1 MMSKTVLKTLAV
13 LFVASVLCVGNAF
26 ALNPIARDD
35 SGRVTVGQNGY
46 GDVLLGQIYQ
56 TLSDYETTIKVINSS
71 RNFAVVARVVFR
83 SALYS
88 CDVFDFNI
96 YLTPTDAWDGVVR
109 MNAAGNVEIYSD
121 DDSVLSDE
129 DFEWDG
135 VAACNPF
142 DGTWGN
148 EVPLL
153 REFYTDCLTGGDINE
168 MGHFEVIGLHA
179 FPATAPLSKD
189 TLAMASHWTNPIVG
203 LDARVNINNLINCDF
218 NLLGVAIDVP
228 NILTGTVTLENTDI
242 AQKASMNLVALKN
255 WERIPLTGIGS
266 SVTVNL
272 SNTTFNSIPEIEA
285 ALAKTSYSF
294 PFDFSA
300 TGDNDVIIIN
310 TLPTR
315 YQSALSGIA
324 GLSGGICGVTYT
336 AYDMEER
343 VMIDFLSGDTSMRCL
358 PEVSMQFIRPLI
370 ASALSEGYMKGWIN
384 VGIPVNGSGLSA
396 TGPSGLGPLTFVPF
410 VESGASY
417 SVGTDLTNYTYRVNY
432 TGAPMIN
439 STITWDMT
447 DDLMWK
453 YAASP
458 ESTVTYIEDIDGD
471 GNIDVFEDTIV
482 RNGRLDAGEDVD
494 GDGTLDVYNEDAN
507 ATGVLGTINVRQ

>member
-1 MMSKTVLKTLAV
+1 MSKTVLKTLAV

-26 ALNPIARDD
+26 ALNPIARND

-56 TLSDYETTIKVINSS
+56 SLSNYETTIKVINSS

-109 MNAAGNVEIYSD
+109 LNAAGNVEIYSD
-121 DDSVLSDE
+121 DDSVMSDE
-129 DFEWDG
+129 HFAWDG

-148 EVPLL
+148 EVPLQ

-189 TLAMASHWTNPIVG
+189 TLAMASHWTNPISG

-218 NLLGVAIDVP
+218 NLLGAAVDVP
-228 NILTGTVTLENTDI
+228 NILTGTVTLENS
-242 AQKASMNLVALKN
+242 AYSQKASMNLVALQN
-255 WERIPLTGIGS
+255 WERIAIAGFETSRTIDLNTS
-266 SVTVNL
+266 S
-272 SNTTFNSIPEIEA
+272 FNSIPEIEA

-315 YQSALSGIA
+315 YEWALSGMGPTFA
-324 GLSGGICGVTYT
+324 GGICGVTYT
-336 AYDMEER
+336 AYDMEET
-343 VMIDFLSGDTSMRCL
+343 VIIDFLSGDTALECL
-358 PEVSMQFIRPLI
+358 PEVSMQFVRPLI

-384 VGIPVNGSGLSA
+384 VGTFTVGSGLSA
-396 TGPSGLGPLTFVPF
+396 TGPSGLGPLNFVQF

-417 SVGTDLTNYTYRVNY
+417 SVGGNLTNYTYLVNY
-432 TGAPMIN
+432 TGVPMIN
-439 STITWDMT
+439 STITLDQSNDM
-447 DDLMWK
+447 MWK

-482 RNGRLDAGEDVD
+482 RNGVLDAGEDRD
-494 GDGTLDVYNEDAN
+494 GDNRLDLYNEDAN
-507 ATGVLGTINVRQ
+507 ATGVLGTITVRQ